1 MSLHETRGKI
11 DSVDSIRQL
20 TRAMEMVA
28 ASKMRRAEDRMAAS
42 RHYARQLKAI
52 IGRLANSRPDH
63 RHPFMQARPVS
74 RVGYIVVASD
84 RGLCGGLNGNA
95 FRTAVRH
102 MADWHQSGIP
112 IDVCTIGNKAQS
124 LFRRTPCTLVAHTAH
139 LGDAPVVADLIGAVR
154 VMLDAFERQAIDRLF
169 LVYSRF
175 VSKAVQEPMVE
186 PLLPLPAEDKPRG
199 GPSWD
204 YLYEM
209 EPCAVVRTVI
219 ERFVESQLYQAVV
232 ENLACEQAARMA
244 AMNSASGNAEDLI
257 GDLQIEYNK
266 GRQAR
271 ITQEL
276 AEIVGGS
283 RAKRGR

>member
-175 VSKAVQEPMVE
+175 VSKAVQEPVVE
-186 PLLPLPAEDKPRG
+186 PLLPLPAEDQRRTG
-199 GPSWD
+199 WD
-204 YLYEM
+204 YLYEL
-209 EPCAVVRTVI
+209 EPTTVWRTVV

-244 AMNSASGNAEDLI
+244 AMNSASSNAEDLI
-257 GDLQIEYNK
+257 GELQIEYNK

-276 AEIVGGS
+276 SEIVSGS
-283 RAKRGR
+283 RAKRRR

>member
-1 MSLHETRGKI
+1 MSLHETRSKI
-11 DSVDSIRQL
+11 ESVDSIRQL
-20 TRAMEMVA
+20 ARAMEMVA
-28 ASKMRRAEDRMAAS
+28 ASKMRRAEERMTAS
-42 RHYARQLKAI
+42 RHYAQHLKAI

-63 RHPFMQARPVS
+63 RHPFMQARPIQ

-84 RGLCGGLNGNA
+84 RGLCGGLNSNV
-95 FRTAVRH
+95 FRLAVRH
-102 MADWHQSGIP
+102 MAEWQRQNVA

-154 VMLDAFERQAIDRLF
+154 VMLDAFESKTIDRLF

-175 VSKAVQEPMVE
+175 ASKAVQEPVIE
-186 PLLPLPAEDKPRG
+186 ALLPLPAEEKKRT
-199 GPSWD
+199 GPCWD

-209 EPCAVVRTVI
+209 EPCTVVRMVV
-219 ERFVESQLYQAVV
+219 ERFIESQLYQAVV

-244 AMNSASGNAEDLI
+244 AMNSASSNAEDLI

-283 RAKRGR
+283 RAKRRR